1 MTQRR
6 GKQEFRQGT
15 TCHTT
20 WFFSG
25 DRKALSGTQECKQNG
40 VWWTANSCQGKEI
53 HSIAFETETTSAD
66 TVIRLHFSSG
76 LTSYQQASSRYLAS
90 GLPQSRNVKWDIVF
104 EQKINE
110 FFGDAESTGF
120 GTGWWSGILSAF
132 FGFLSFGGVLC
143 LHFPQLLT
151 SPELRPHY
159 PMHIMRVLIQS
170 LIVAAIFLG
179 VISSLLRKKKTL
191 ALTGMLFAIAATALG
206 GSSVKIN
213 ETQRNGLA
221 IGLDWF
227 LLDLFLMALIYVP
240 LERLWPRYPKQGT
253 FRKEWT
259 LDVVY
264 FMSTHLPLQILSF
277 LVLLPATQATKYLGV
292 PVLQGW
298 IARMPWILQFFLA
311 IVVADVAE
319 YFIHLALH
327 KVPFLWR
334 FHSIHHSSKALDW
347 IAGSRS
353 HFVDDTLVRGFILAP
368 LMLGFSQSIILA
380 YLIFVTLHATW
391 THCNFGPNAT
401 WLEQFLVMPRYHHWH
416 HTSQK
421 EGIDKN
427 FAIHFPWIDKIF
439 GTYYFPDKWPEV
451 YGLDGEEISPTF
463 LGQTIDPFIGK
474 KR

>member
-1 MTQRR
+1 MSR
-6 GKQEFRQGT
+6 G
-15 TCHTT
+15 
-20 WFFSG
+20 
-25 DRKALSGTQECKQNG
+25 RKLE
-40 VWWTANSCQGKEI
+40 
-53 HSIAFETETTSAD
+53 
-66 TVIRLHFSSG
+66 
-76 LTSYQQASSRYLAS
+76 
-90 GLPQSRNVKWDIVF
+90 DIVI

-143 LHFPQLLT
+143 LHFPQFLT
-151 SPELRPHY
+151 SAEFRPFYSLHV
-159 PMHIMRVLIQS
+159 IRLLIQF
-170 LIVAAIFLG
+170 LIVAAVAFG
-179 VISSLLRKKKTL
+179 VISSILRKKKIL
-191 ALTGMLFAIAATALG
+191 ALTGMLLAIAATGWG
-206 GSSVKIN
+206 GSSVRIN
-213 ETQRNGLA
+213 DTLQGRPT

-240 LERLWPRYPKQGT
+240 LERLWPQYPKQGT
-253 FRKEWT
+253 FRNEWT

-264 FMSTHLPLQILSF
+264 FMSTHLPIQILSF

-292 PVLQGW
+292 PALQQL
-298 IARMPWILQFFLA
+298 IARIPWLLQLFLA
-311 IVVADVAE
+311 VVVADVAE

-334 FHSIHHSSKALDW
+334 FHAVHHSSKALDW

-353 HFVDDTLVRGFILAP
+353 HFVDDTLVRGFVLAP
-368 LMLGFSQSIILA
+368 LMFGFSQSIILA

-391 THCNFGPNAT
+391 THCNFGPNAK

-427 FAIHFPWIDKIF
+427 VDIHFPWIDRLF
-439 GTYYFPDKWPEV
+439 GTYYYPDVWPER
-451 YGLDGEEISPTF
+451 YGLDGEEISPNF
-463 LGQTIDPFIGK
+463 LGQTIEPFIGRRK
-474 KR
+474 TP